1 MLRSICGP
9 SRSRRHIWCWRP
21 PSSWWGLGGGGGLDG
36 PCAMHAGCT
45 CVCVGTQ
52 GLAHGGCLGPPW
64 PWGTLGAWM
73 PGTTLSPGPPRHAWG
88 GRAGLGALCSCVL
101 PCPPQDGSAPPSV
114 AAAQHGGGPQ
124 LCPPSPPP
132 TAGGPRR
139 VGGGGGILRPSP
151 SPPPPVLGSPH
162 GRGSPGPGTPRAP
175 GDLWGA
181 SKPGSFVPP
190 PSVLQAVAVPAPP
203 AAKG

>member
-21 PSSWWGLGGGGGLDG
+21 PSSWWGLGGGGASMVPVQCTLAAHA
-36 PCAMHAGCT
+36 CAWGHRDSHTVDAWVPPG
-45 CVCVGTQ
+45 
-52 GLAHGGCLGPPW
+52 HGGHWVPGCLG
-64 PWGTLGAWM
+64 
-73 PGTTLSPGPPRHAWG
+73 
-88 GRAGLGALCSCVL
+88 L
-101 PCPPQDGSAPPSV
+101 PCPQVPPAMPGGAGQGWGLC
-114 AAAQHGGGPQ
+114 AAASSRVPHRMAVLPPLWQRPSMGEGHSCAHPPLPQ
-124 LCPPSPPP
+124 
-132 TAGGPRR
+132 PR
-139 VGGGGGILRPSP
+139 GDPGEWGGGGILRPSP